1 MFFVFGSDNYIVQK
15 KISSI
20 AKSQNTKII
29 NFFTSDSYEFIRQ
42 NITNFS
48 LFDSKKTFVF
58 NDFLYFSVENKAN
71 QYLLSKIKNTNH
83 TIIFKYIIN
92 EKNTISN
99 AKNSII
105 YKSFSPISKIIQTSE
120 INQKNIAKFIRIS
133 LNNLKVD
140 LKTSEIIE
148 LESRLPLNGSIINN
162 EILKL
167 KSLNC
172 PINSEIIQNFVS
184 EYSTHSTWDFINSF
198 VNLDLKNVLKFYRHK
213 MLEGQTLNLLIG
225 QINSKLSLSFFVYL
239 QKKLGLTNQQI
250 SQKMKISNFQINKA
264 IDLYHNIGIEKL
276 ENLIIKLAK
285 LDTQMKKSQVNQ
297 KLAFELYLLGLIS

>member
-184 EYSTHSTWDFINSF
+184 EYSTHST
-198 VNLDLKNVLKFYRHK
+198 
-213 MLEGQTLNLLIG
+213 
-225 QINSKLSLSFFVYL
+225 
-239 QKKLGLTNQQI
+239 
-250 SQKMKISNFQINKA
+250 
-264 IDLYHNIGIEKL
+264 
-276 ENLIIKLAK
+276 
-285 LDTQMKKSQVNQ
+285 
-297 KLAFELYLLGLIS
+297 

>member
-29 NFFTSDSYEFIRQ
+29 NFFTSDSYEFIRK

-198 VNLDLKNVLKFYRHK
+198 VNLDLKSVLKFYRHK

-239 QKKLGLTNQQI
+239 QKNLVWQTN
-250 SQKMKISNFQINKA
+250 KF
-264 IDLYHNIGIEKL
+264 L
-276 ENLIIKLAK
+276 
-285 LDTQMKKSQVNQ
+285 KKW
-297 KLAFELYLLGLIS
+297 KFPIFR